1 MSVHFS
7 LCNGTVG
14 AIVITSVRMY
24 IFGHLDLLSC
34 KRFPRNYRALDTHE
48 KHIKHYI
55 VISWHATDK
64 IIFLNLP
71 SNFNIPVCPVYL

>member
-14 AIVITSVRMY
+14 AIVITNVRMY
-24 IFGHLDLLSC
+24 IFGCLDLLGC
-34 KRFPRNYRALDTHE
+34 KRFFKNYMALDTYE
-48 KHIKHYI
+48 KHSKHYI
-55 VISWHATDK
+55 VISWHAIDK